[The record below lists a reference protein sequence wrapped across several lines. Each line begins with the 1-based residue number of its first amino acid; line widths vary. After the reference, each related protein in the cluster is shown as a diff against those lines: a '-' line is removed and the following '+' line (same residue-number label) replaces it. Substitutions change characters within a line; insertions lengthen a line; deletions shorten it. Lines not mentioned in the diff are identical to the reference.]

1 MRRATLVPLAIWV
14 AGAAAAAAASLP
26 QVPSCDI
33 ALANI
38 GLSQDS
44 PIFFPNSSGWESET
58 IRWTEYMAPTYSV
71 SVRPAHVSD
80 VQALVRFA
88 TRCNIPF
95 LASSGQHGFDT
106 ELAELQ
112 NGMEIDLSAFR
123 NVSVDAEKNT
133 LTVGGGVRFMDV
145 FDPVFNAGKE
155 ISTGS
160 GACVGMISPTLGGG
174 VGRLSGTHGII
185 SDQLLSVQMVTA
197 NGSLVTASKKK
208 NPNLF
213 WGLRGA
219 GGNFGIVV
227 EAVYQV
233 TDLTSENVVN
243 LDYAFSTN
251 DTGAIIDYLGSFGPN
266 MPPKLSFIIAA
277 LYNEELF
284 GGYTSSLFQ
293 FAVIVSGLYTG
304 PQSEAE
310 QLLAPLLQNAT
321 PIKQNVSVVPANK
334 LVYAATFGS
343 QGNSTIA
350 CSGKGVNRSI
360 FGGAINTYDKATYV
374 DFLKAFEDLVTT
386 NTDLRHSVF
395 FIEHFSNYQVQRI
408 PDHTSAYPWR
418 DITAHLLFNYAW
430 NDPANQQLVDQFG
443 KEWRAAF
450 LKSAGFNPPQLYV
463 NYGHGDESN
472 EMLYSA
478 RKLPR
483 LRALKKKWDPEN
495 VFRFHHPISMS

>member
-14 AGAAAAAAASLP
+14 AGAAAAAPASLP

-33 ALANI
+33 SLANI

-44 PIFFPNSSGWESET
+44 LIFFPNSSGWESET

-155 ISTGS
+155 IRTSQTDHQVGTGS

-251 DTGAIIDYLGSFGPN
+251 DTGAIIDYLASFGSN

-277 LYNEELF
+277 LYNEKLF
-284 GGYTSSLFQ
+284 GG

-321 PIKQNVSVVPANK
+321 PIKQNVSVVPENK

-360 FGGAINTYDKATYV
+360 FGGPSTQ
-374 DFLKAFEDLVTT
+374 LVTT
-386 NTDLRHSVF
+386 NTDLRGSVF
-395 FIEHFSNYQVQRI
+395 FIEHFSNYQVQKI

-430 NDPANQQLVDQFG
+430 NDPANQQL
-443 KEWRAAF
+443 
-450 LKSAGFNPPQLYV
+450 
-463 NYGHGDESN
+463 
-472 EMLYSA
+472 MLYSA
-478 RKLPR
+478 KNLPR
-483 LRALKKKWDPEN
+483 LRALKKQWDPEN

>member
-1 MRRATLVPLAIWV
+1 MRRATLIPLAIWV

-26 QVPSCDI
+26 QFPSCDI
-33 ALANI
+33 SLANI
-38 GLSQDS
+38 GLSQNS
-44 PIFFPNSSGWESET
+44 QIFFPNGSGWESET
-58 IRWTEYMAPTYSV
+58 IRWTKYMAPTYAV

-80 VQALVRFA
+80 VFA
-88 TRCNIPF
+88 TRCKIPF

-123 NVSVDAEKNT
+123 NVSVDAKKNT

-197 NGSLVTASKKK
+197 NGSLVTVSKKE
-208 NPNLF
+208 NSNLF

-233 TDLTSENVVN
+233 TDLTSEKVVN

-251 DTGAIIDYLGSFGPN
+251 DTGAIIDYLALFGPN

-277 LYNEELF
+277 LYNEKLF
-284 GGYTSSLFQ
+284 GGVGDPGCVDPNRGRQSANTIPPSLFQ
-293 FAVIVSGLYTG
+293 FAVIVSGLYAG

-321 PIKQNVSVVPANK
+321 LIKQNISVVPENK

-374 DFLKAFEDLVTT
+374 DFLKAFGDLVTT
-386 NTDLRHSVF
+386 NTDLRGSVF
-395 FIEHFSNYQVQRI
+395 FIEHFSNYQVQKI

-430 NDPANQQLVDQFG
+430 NDPANQQLVD
-443 KEWRAAF
+443 
-450 LKSAGFNPPQLYV
+450 
-463 NYGHGDESN
+463 
-472 EMLYSA
+472 
-478 RKLPR
+478 
-483 LRALKKKWDPEN
+483 
-495 VFRFHHPISMS
+495 